1 MRAQKGPQTGKETDV
16 RQIMQTL
23 LLLAVAIVVG
33 AVLLAAVSNGA
44 GMP

>member
-1 MRAQKGPQTGKETDV
+1 V